1 MHLIVPFAAPLSDA
15 GRQALRSLALPTL
28 ETLLPLLGRH
38 TRDDGD
44 EFSLSPP
51 HERALA
57 RALGLAGADGCLP
70 WAAHAAAQ
78 AGIDTDDLAWGRL
91 TPVHLHV
98 GDQVSLLDPAALAL
112 DEHASRALFDT
123 VAPLFTSEGFA
134 MLWLAPHA
142 WLAAHE
148 SLRDLPTASTDRVI
162 GRPVDRWLPDAR
174 AAAPLGRLLNEAQ
187 MLLYTHAV
195 NDAREARGLRSV
207 NALWLSGCGALQS
220 ASQPPGLVV
229 DAWLRAGALAEDW
242 AAWREAWQALD
253 AGPVADLH
261 AAARRGEAVSLTLCG
276 ERSALHCAP
285 APRGRWQRWF
295 GPRRAD
301 AAALLETL

>member
-78 AGIDTDDLAWGRL
+78 AGVDTDDLAWGRL

-112 DEHASRALFDT
+112 DEAASRALFDA

-134 MLWLAPHA
+134 MLWLAPDA

-148 SLRDLPTASTDRVI
+148 SLRELATASPDRVI
-162 GRPVDRWLPDAR
+162 GRAVDRWLPDAR
-174 AAAPLGRLLNEAQ
+174 SAAPLGRLLNEAQ
-187 MLLYTHAV
+187 MLLYAHPV
-195 NDAREARGLRSV
+195 NDAREARGLRTV
-207 NALWLSGCGALQS
+207 NALWLSGCGARQS
-220 ASQPPGLVV
+220 ASNPPGLAV
-229 DAWLRAGALAEDW
+229 DARLRAGALAEDW
-242 AAWREAWQALD
+242 AAWRDAWQAVD
-253 AGPVADLH
+253 AGPVAALH
-261 AAARRGEAVSLTLCG
+261 AAARRGDAVALTLCG

-301 AAALLETL
+301 AVALLESL

>member
-15 GRQALRSLALPTL
+15 GRRALRSLSLPALD
-28 ETLLPLLGRH
+28 TLLPLLGLR

-78 AGIDTDDLAWGRL
+78 SGVDTDDLAWGRL

-112 DEHASRALFDT
+112 DEAASRALFDA

-134 MLWLAPHA
+134 MLWLAPDA
-142 WLAAHE
+142 WLAAHR
-148 SLRDLPTASTDRVI
+148 SLRELPTASPDRVI
-162 GRPVDRWLPDAR
+162 GRPVDRWLLNAR

-187 MLLYTHAV
+187 MLLYTHPV
-195 NDAREARGLRSV
+195 NDAREAQGLHTV
-207 NALWLSGCGALQS
+207 NALWLSGCGALQRTS
-220 ASQPPGLVV
+220 TPPGLVV
-229 DAWLRAGALAEDW
+229 DARLRAGALAEDW
-242 AAWREAWQALD
+242 DAWRAAWRAID
-253 AGPVADLH
+253 AGPVAAIH
-261 AAARRGEAVSLTLCG
+261 AAVRRGDTVSLTLCG

-285 APRGRWQRWF
+285 APRGRWRRWF

-301 AAALLETL
+301 AAELLELL